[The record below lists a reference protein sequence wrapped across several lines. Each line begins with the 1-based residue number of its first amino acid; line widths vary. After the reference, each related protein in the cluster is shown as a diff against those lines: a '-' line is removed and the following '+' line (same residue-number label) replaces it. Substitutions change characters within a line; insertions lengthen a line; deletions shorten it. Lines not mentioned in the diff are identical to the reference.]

1 MLTTKKLGYLLLLA
15 FMVISY
21 SACKKS
27 DVGGG
32 GAPMITRVRLVSKTD
47 TIANVSHRVN
57 LDSSSVYSDTRNVAF
72 DSTVANARLSTQYAI
87 LGSNLLST
95 SKITLNGVSLYY
107 NPTLVTD
114 HTIIVTIPSDGIP
127 FGPGQTNKLIVTTAH
142 GSVSFTLG
150 VQQPPATITSFA
162 PLAANPGDTIT
173 IMGSVFDGVTAV
185 LFDKTPATIIGTPT
199 KTQIQVKLPA
209 GIAQAF
215 VYVQTPGGLAK
226 SVASFGFKYVI
237 YADALTTGWGPNNG
251 GGYDGYTSTRDYQN
265 AAHPKRGAYA
275 IAVTFQG
282 SYGALQLGYGGS
294 TIDVTKSNLTSIK
307 FSVYGD
313 PATTKVGDRGRIVIN
328 GGYGAGVVFN
338 ITPGMYTD
346 YTIPLST
353 LGNPATI
360 YEIVIS
366 DFGENAPCLFYI
378 DDIGFI

>member
-1 MLTTKKLGYLLLLA
+1 MLTTKKIGYLLLLA
-15 FMVISY
+15 FTVISY
-21 SACKKS
+21 TACKKN
-27 DVGGG
+27 DVGGT
-32 GAPMITRVRLVSKTD
+32 GAPMITKVRLLSKTD
-47 TIANVSHRVN
+47 TIPNVIHRVT

-72 DSTVANARLSTQYAI
+72 DSTVANARLSTQYGI
-87 LGSNLLST
+87 LGSNLLT
-95 SKITLNGVSLYY
+95 TTKITLNGVSLYF
-107 NPTLVTD
+107 NPVLVTD
-114 HTIIVTIPSDGIP
+114 HTIIVTIPSSGIP
-127 FGPGQTNKLIVTTAH
+127 FGPSQTNKLIVTTLH
-142 GSVSFTLG
+142 GSASFMLG

-162 PLAANPGDTIT
+162 PLAAGAGDTIT
-173 IMGSVFDGVTAV
+173 INGTVFDGVTGV
-185 LFDKTPATIIGTPT
+185 YFDTTRAAIIGTPT
-199 KTQIQVKLPA
+199 TTQIKVKLPA

-215 VYVQTPGGLAK
+215 VYVKTPGGVAK

-237 YADALTTGWGPNNG
+237 YADALTFGWGPNNG

-265 AAHPKRGAYA
+265 TAHPKRGPYA

-307 FSVYGD
+307 FSIYGD

-328 GGYGAGVVFN
+328 GSYGAGVIFN

-353 LGNPATI
+353 LGNPTTI
-360 YEIVIS
+360 TEIVIG